1 MVENAVGRRK
11 SLPYRSIMTSC
22 FCNQL
27 SSPHPS
33 YTFLQTERNLNA
45 QIEGRMGLL
54 MAFWGKVSDRE

>member
-27 SSPHPS
+27 SSPH
-33 YTFLQTERNLNA
+33 A

-54 MAFWGKVSDRE
+54 MAFWGKVSYREW